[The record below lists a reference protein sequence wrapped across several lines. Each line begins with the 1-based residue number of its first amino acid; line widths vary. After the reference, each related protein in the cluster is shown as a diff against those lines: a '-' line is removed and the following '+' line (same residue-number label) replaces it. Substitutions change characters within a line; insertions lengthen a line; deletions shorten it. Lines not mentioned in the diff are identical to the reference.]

1 MSATFVAAGSLEE
14 ALDACAAGAR
24 PIAGGTDLVVG
35 ARAGTTPMPDALVA
49 IHGLDELRSLSA
61 GADLMLMTGSGSWN
75 EVYPH
80 LLERARRS
88 PSFRARVR
96 EAAGRVL
103 ALKRELE
110 LRPVRR

>member
-1 MSATFVAAGSLEE
+1 MLLRFQLRRRLGFRGVVVTDSLEAE
-14 ALDACAAGAR
+14 AVLSRSDVATAA
-24 PIAGGTDLVVG
+24 
-35 ARAGTTPMPDALVA
+35 
-49 IHGLDELRSLSA
+49 ERSLSA
-61 GADLMLMTGSGSWN
+61 GADLLLMTGSGSWN

-88 PSFRARVR
+88 HSFRARVR

-103 ALKRELE
+103 ARERELE